1 MKRQEESRGPAVDM
15 QGNQEPVPDMT
26 CEQAVDYIYASW
38 QKADPDRQ
46 WDVPDS
52 RKRHPELTASWL
64 SKPVSVPTALVTG
77 SKGKGSTAR
86 MLAALLEKQGPCGL
100 LTSPHILDFRE
111 RIRLGGSM
119 IGCRDFSRLVGE
131 AKACLDTVAV
141 PSGQFIS
148 PIGSQAM
155 TARLYFEENHAAFQ
169 VFECGKGVQ
178 IGRAHV

>member
-1 MKRQEESRGPAVDM
+1 MKQQEENRGPAVDM
-15 QGNQEPVPDMT
+15 QGNQEPLPDMT

-86 MLAALLEKQGPCGL
+86 MLAALLEKDGPC
-100 LTSPHILDFRE
+100 
-111 RIRLGGSM
+111 
-119 IGCRDFSRLVGE
+119 
-131 AKACLDTVAV
+131 
-141 PSGQFIS
+141 
-148 PIGSQAM
+148 
-155 TARLYFEENHAAFQ
+155 
-169 VFECGKGVQ
+169 
-178 IGRAHV
+178 